1 VDLSYY
7 SLPAK
12 MTSPRHFTPAEIA
25 RHSTPADLWIIID
38 GDVYDLSSF
47 TAEHPGGPKG
57 TLSSP
62 SCPHSFLGVC

>member
-1 VDLSYY
+1 
-7 SLPAK
+7 

-57 TLSSP
+57 TPSSP
-62 SCPHSFLGVC
+62 SSPALTVPFSAADC